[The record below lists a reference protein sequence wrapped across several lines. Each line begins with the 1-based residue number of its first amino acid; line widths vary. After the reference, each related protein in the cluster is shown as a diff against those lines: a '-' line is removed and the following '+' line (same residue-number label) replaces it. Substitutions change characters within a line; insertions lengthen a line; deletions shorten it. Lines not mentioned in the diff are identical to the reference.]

1 MKALSYKTASSFNLS
16 SFFVLLFLIYPFVIM
31 EQVSTRK
38 LVDGYHKAFIDSS
51 RESDPS
57 FSPSFLSN
65 TRGKKVLTA
74 IEREMKGCDDLF
86 FSVAFITM
94 GGIAPL
100 LGTLKDLEKKGIRGR
115 VLTTDY
121 LLFSDPRALD
131 KLSSLS
137 NLDVR
142 IFKTGENSVGFHT
155 KGYMFHNGDNL
166 RIIIGSSNLTQNAI
180 TKNHEWNT
188 RLVSS
193 LDGAYAKDIES
204 EFNDLWNSSV
214 CYDEYKDEYADLYK
228 SSRKEREELT
238 KLTHTLDLGY
248 SQVLQPN
255 SMQELF
261 SFNIEKIIRSG
272 EKRAMLISAT
282 GTGKTYASAFAI
294 RRLFSENILNGKK
307 ALFLSHREQIN
318 RQALK
323 SYKRIFGQN
332 IPMALLS
339 GTSNDVTQ
347 ARSASFLFS
356 TMNMMAKENIREQF
370 LPEEYSVIV
379 LDECH
384 RSGAESYQK
393 IINYFRP
400 ELLLG
405 MSASPERTDSFDVFQ
420 LFDHNIA
427 CEVRLQ
433 QALENDM
440 LCPFHYFGITDLEV
454 NGENIDDLKRFRHLT
469 SDKRVKYIIER
480 AEYYG
485 FSGDRVK
492 GLVFCSRKDE
502 AKELSDKFN
511 ETGKYHTIMLSGDD
525 SQQEREEAIERL
537 VSDSRSD
544 RLDYIFTVDIFNEGV
559 DVPEI
564 NQVILLRPTESPII
578 FVQQLGRGLRKAEG
592 KEFVIVLDFIGN
604 YQTNYMI
611 PIALS
616 GDRTGNKD
624 NIRRSL
630 MEGNNI
636 IKGAS
641 TIYFD
646 EIARDRIY
654 KSIDAADL
662 NQIRFL
668 KKEYQSLKYKLGRIP
683 NLKDFDEMGELDP
696 LRFIEKKGSYQAF
709 LRDYEDDFTEKWSDK
724 QYQIL
729 EFISR
734 KFASGMRIHE
744 LSLLR
749 ILVDEPDA
757 ADLWEDV
764 LRSQYGIILDDL
776 SRTCVQSV
784 LAGEFFNEKAFNFP
798 LAKMTNNG
806 FILSDLFEKAIEN
819 NSFRDAIRELL
830 DFGIYRYKRDYSN
843 SYNDT
848 LFSLY
853 KKYTYAD
860 VCWLLNWKK
869 NVVAQNIGG
878 YKFDS
883 YSKTYPIFINYEKDE
898 NITATTKYED
908 RFIDPSTLTAI
919 SKSHRRIS
927 SDDVQNVINSEERGI
942 LIPLFVRKNK
952 DDQTSKEFYFL
963 GTIRHNGHLQEFVM
977 NDTNGVTAV
986 EIGYKLDTPVENN
999 LYEYITEQS
1008 L

>member
-1 MKALSYKTASSFNLS
+1 MDKL
-16 SFFVLLFLIYPFVIM
+16 
-31 EQVSTRK
+31 STRK
-38 LVDGYHKAFIDSS
+38 LVDGYHKAFIDAT
-51 RESDPS
+51 RESDPT
-57 FSPSFLSN
+57 FSPCLLSN
-65 TRGKKVLTA
+65 SHGRKVLTA
-74 IEREMKGCDDLF
+74 IEKEMKGCDELF
-86 FSVAFITM
+86 ISVAFITM

-100 LGTLKDLEKKGIRGR
+100 LGTLKDLEKQGVQGR
-115 VLTTDY
+115 ILTTDY
-121 LLFSDPRALD
+121 LMFSDPRALD
-131 KLSSLS
+131 KLSSLN

-142 IFKTGENSVGFHT
+142 VFKTGENNVGFHT

-166 RIIIGSSNLTQNAI
+166 RIIVGSSNLTQDAI

-193 LDGAYAKDIES
+193 MDGALAKDIEA
-204 EFNDLWNSSV
+204 EFNDLWDSSV
-214 CYDEYKDEYADLYK
+214 CYEEYREEYSDLYE
-228 SSRKEREELT
+228 SSKKEREEITRLT
-238 KLTHTLDLGY
+238 RTLDLGY

-255 SMQELF
+255 SMQEIF
-261 SFNIEKIIRSG
+261 SINIEQIIRAG
-272 EKRAMLISAT
+272 GKRAMLISAT

-294 RRLFSENILNGKK
+294 RRLFSEKILKGKK

-323 SYKRIFGQN
+323 SYKRIFGKN
-332 IPMALLS
+332 IPMELLS
-339 GTSNDVTQ
+339 GTNNNINK
-347 ARSASFLFS
+347 AKAASFLFS
-356 TMNMMAKENIREQF
+356 TMNMMAKEHIREQF
-370 LPEEYSVIV
+370 GPKEYSVIV

-393 IINYFRP
+393 IIGYFHP

-433 QALENDM
+433 QALENEM
-440 LCPFHYFGITDLEV
+440 LCPFHYFGITDLEIE
-454 NGENIDDLKRFRHLT
+454 GENNSDLSRFRHLT
-469 SDKRVKYIIER
+469 SDKRVKYILER

-511 ETGKYHTIMLSGDD
+511 ETGRYHTIMLSGDD
-525 SQQEREEAIERL
+525 SQQDREDAIERL

-544 RLDYIFTVDIFNEGV
+544 KLDYIFTVDIFNEGV

-662 NQIRFL
+662 NQIRLL
-668 KKEYQSLKYKLGRIP
+668 KKEYLSLKYKLGRIP
-683 NLKDFDEMGELDP
+683 HLKEFDEMGELDP
-696 LRFIEKKGSYQAF
+696 LRLIDKKGSYQAF
-709 LRDYEDDFTEKWSDK
+709 LRDYEEDFTEKWSDK

-734 KFASGMRIHE
+734 KFASGMRVHE
-744 LSLLR
+744 LALLR
-749 ILVDEPDA
+749 SLIDEPEL
-757 ADLWEDV
+757 ADLWET
-764 LRSQYGIILDDL
+764 LLANRYGLTLDEKTRA
-776 SRTCVQSV
+776 SVVSV
-784 LAGEFFNEKAFNFP
+784 LSGEFFRGERFHVKLAYENNGRFSLSEDFKKALKNKAFH
-798 LAKMTNNG
+798 
-806 FILSDLFEKAIEN
+806 
-819 NSFRDAIRELL
+819 DAVRELL
-830 DFGIYRYKRDYSN
+830 DFGIYRNNRDYSHQYAGTQFN
-843 SYNDT
+843 
-848 LFSLY
+848 LY
-853 KKYTYAD
+853 KKYTYAE

-869 NVVAQNIGG
+869 EEVSLNIGG
-878 YKFDS
+878 YKYDS
-883 YSKTYPIFINYEKDE
+883 YSKTYPIFINYEKEED
-898 NITATTKYED
+898 ITATTKYED
-908 RFIDPSTLTAI
+908 RFTDPSSLTAI
-919 SKSHRRIS
+919 SKSRRTVD
-927 SDDVQNVINSEERGI
+927 SDDVQNAVHSEERGI
-942 LIPLFVRKNK
+942 LMPLFVRKNK

-963 GTIRHNGHLQEFVM
+963 GTIRHNGHLHQFVM
-977 NDTNGVTAV
+977 NDTEDVTAV

>member
-1 MKALSYKTASSFNLS
+1 MDNL
-16 SFFVLLFLIYPFVIM
+16 
-31 EQVSTRK
+31 STRK
-38 LVDGYHKAFIDSS
+38 LVDGYHRAFIDAS
-51 RESDPS
+51 RESDPT
-57 FSPSFLSN
+57 FSPSLLSN
-65 TRGKKVLTA
+65 SHGRKVLTA
-74 IEREMKGCDDLF
+74 IEKEMKGCDDLF
-86 FSVAFITM
+86 ISVAFITM

-100 LGTLKDLEKKGIRGR
+100 LGTLKDLEKQGTRGR
-115 VLTTDY
+115 ILTTDY
-121 LLFSDPRALD
+121 LMFSDPRALD
-131 KLSSLS
+131 KLASLE

-142 IFKTGENSVGFHT
+142 VFKTGENNVGFHT

-166 RIIIGSSNLTQNAI
+166 RIIVGSSNLTQDAI

-193 LDGAYAKDIES
+193 TEGAYAKDIEA
-204 EFNDLWNSSV
+204 EFDDLWNSSV
-214 CYDEYKDEYADLYK
+214 CYDEYREQYAELYENSK
-228 SSRKEREELT
+228 KEREEITRLT
-238 KLTHTLDLGY
+238 RTLDLGY

-261 SFNIEKIIRSG
+261 TLNIEEIIRSG
-272 EKRAMLISAT
+272 GKRALLISAT

-294 RRLFSENILNGKK
+294 RKLFSENVLKGKK

-323 SYKRIFGQN
+323 SYKRIFGKN
-332 IPMALLS
+332 IPMELLS
-339 GTSNDVTQ
+339 GNNNNVSIAKT
-347 ARSASFLFS
+347 ASFLFS
-356 TMNMMAKENIREQF
+356 TMNMMAKESIREQF
-370 LPEEYSVIV
+370 GQKDYSVIV

-433 QALENDM
+433 QALENEM
-440 LCPFHYFGITDLEV
+440 LCPFHYFGITDLEIE
-454 NGENIDDLKRFRHLT
+454 GEDISDLKRFRHLT
-469 SDKRVKYIIER
+469 SDKRVKYILER

-492 GLVFCSRKDE
+492 GLIFCSRKEE
-502 AKELSDKFN
+502 AKELSEKFN
-511 ETGKYHTIMLSGDD
+511 QTGRYHTIMLSGDD
-525 SQQEREEAIERL
+525 SQQSREDAIERL
-537 VSDSRSD
+537 VSDTRAD
-544 RLDYIFTVDIFNEGV
+544 KLDYIFTVDIFNEGV

-616 GDRTGNKD
+616 GDRSGNKD

-646 EIARDRIY
+646 EISRDRIY
-654 KSIDAADL
+654 KSIDTADL
-662 NQIRFL
+662 NQIRLL

-683 NLKDFDEMGELDP
+683 HLKEFDDLGELDP
-696 LRFIEKKGSYQAF
+696 LRIIDRRGSYHAF
-709 LRDYEDDFTEKWSDK
+709 LRDYESDFTEKWSDN

-744 LSLLR
+744 LAILKLLIEQSEKSINLEALLSSR
-749 ILVDEPDA
+749 YGVILDTKIRTSVA
-757 ADLWEDV
+757 SV
-764 LRSQYGIILDDL
+764 LR
-776 SRTCVQSV
+776 
-784 LAGEFFNEKAFNFP
+784 GEFFRGDRFHIALIEENQNEFVLSSVFKTALEDTAFH
-798 LAKMTNNG
+798 A
-806 FILSDLFEKAIEN
+806 AIC
-819 NSFRDAIRELL
+819 ELI
-830 DFGIYRYKRDYSN
+830 DFGIYRHNRDYSHQYAQTSFN
-843 SYNDT
+843 
-848 LFSLY
+848 LY
-853 KKYTYAD
+853 KKYTYSD

-869 NVVAQNIGG
+869 EEVSLNIGG
-878 YKFDS
+878 YKYDS
-883 YSKTYPIFINYEKDE
+883 YSKTYPVFINYEKEDD
-898 NITATTKYED
+898 IAATTRYED
-908 RFIDPSTLTAI
+908 RFMDPSSLTAI
-919 SKSHRRIS
+919 SKSRRTIE
-927 SDDVQNVINSEERGI
+927 SDDVQNAIHSEERDI
-942 LIPLFVRKNK
+942 MMPLFVRKNK

-963 GTIRHNGHLQEFVM
+963 GTIRHNGHLHQFVM
-977 NDTNGVTAV
+977 NDTEDVTAV

>member
-1 MKALSYKTASSFNLS
+1 MDKL
-16 SFFVLLFLIYPFVIM
+16 
-31 EQVSTRK
+31 STRK
-38 LVDGYHKAFIDSS
+38 LVDGYHKAFIDAT
-51 RESDPS
+51 RESDPT
-57 FSPSFLSN
+57 FSPSLISN
-65 TRGKKVLTA
+65 SHGKKVLTV
-74 IEREMKGCDDLF
+74 IEKEMRGCDDLF
-86 FSVAFITM
+86 ISVAFITM

-100 LGTLKDLEKKGIRGR
+100 LGTLKDLEKQGTRGR
-115 VLTTDY
+115 ILTTDY
-121 LLFSDPRALD
+121 LMFSDPRALD
-131 KLSSLS
+131 KLASLN

-142 IFKTGENSVGFHT
+142 VFKTGENNVGFHT

-166 RIIIGSSNLTQNAI
+166 RIIIGSSNLTQDAI

-193 LDGAYAKDIES
+193 TEGAYAKDIEA
-204 EFNDLWNSSV
+204 EFNELWESSV
-214 CYDEYKDEYADLYK
+214 CYEEYRDEYAGLYE
-228 SSRKEREELT
+228 SSQKDRDEISRLT
-238 KLTHTLDLGY
+238 RTLDLGY

-255 SMQELF
+255 SMQEVFTL
-261 SFNIEKIIRSG
+261 NIEEIIRSG
-272 EKRAMLISAT
+272 GKRALLISAT

-294 RRLFSENILNGKK
+294 RKLFSENILHGKK

-318 RQALK
+318 RQALG
-323 SYKRIFGQN
+323 SYKRIFGKN
-332 IPMALLS
+332 IPMELLS
-339 GTSNDVTQ
+339 GTHNDIKK

-356 TMNMMAKENIREQF
+356 TMNMMAKENVREQF
-370 LPEEYSVIV
+370 APQEFSVIV

-393 IINYFRP
+393 IIKYFRP

-433 QALENDM
+433 QALENEM
-440 LCPFHYFGITDLEV
+440 LCPFHYFGITDLEIE
-454 NGENIDDLKRFRHLT
+454 GEDNDDLRRFRHLT
-469 SDKRVKYIIER
+469 SDRRVKYILER

-485 FSGDRVK
+485 FSGQRVK
-492 GLVFCSRKDE
+492 GLIFCSRKEE
-502 AKELSDKFN
+502 ARELSEKFN
-511 ETGKYHTIMLSGDD
+511 ATGRYNTVMLSGDD
-525 SQQEREEAIERL
+525 SQEEREDAIERL
-537 VSDSRSD
+537 VSDTRKD
-544 RLDYIFTVDIFNEGV
+544 KLDYIFTVDIFNEGV

-630 MEGNNI
+630 MEGNNV

-646 EIARDRIY
+646 EISRDRIY

-662 NQIRFL
+662 NQIRLL

-683 NLKDFDEMGELDP
+683 NLKDFDDMGELDP
-696 LRFIEKKGSYQAF
+696 LRIIDKKGSYQAF
-709 LRDYEDDFTEKWSDK
+709 LREYEDDFTEKWSDK

-744 LSLLR
+744 LALLR
-749 ILVDEPDA
+749 ILIDEPGLV
-757 ADLWEDV
+757 DLWETQLANLYDV
-764 LRSQYGIILDDL
+764 KLNEHSLQNVED
-776 SRTCVQSV
+776 V
-784 LAGEFFNEKAFNFP
+784 LAGHFFRGERFQIALAQKMHSGFKLSGVFEEALQNEAFR
-798 LAKMTNNG
+798 A
-806 FILSDLFEKAIEN
+806 
-819 NSFRDAIRELL
+819 AIRELL
-830 DFGIYRYKRDYSN
+830 DFGIYRYRRDYSRP
-843 SYNDT
+843 YADT
-848 LFSLY
+848 QFNLY
-853 KKYTYAD
+853 KKYTYSE
-860 VCWLLNWKK
+860 VCWLLEWKK
-869 NVVAQNIGG
+869 EEVAQNIGG
-878 YKFDS
+878 YKYDS
-883 YSKTYPIFINYEKDE
+883 FSKTFPVFINYEKADD
-898 NITATTKYED
+898 ISASIMYED
-908 RFIDPSTLTAI
+908 VFVDPSTLIAI
-919 SKSHRRIS
+919 SKNNRRTLSPDMQTIATS
-927 SDDVQNVINSEERGI
+927 SQSGVKIH
-942 LIPLFVRKNK
+942 LFIRKNK
-952 DDQTSKEFYFL
+952 LDNTSSQEFYYL
-963 GTIRHNGHLQEFVM
+963 GEMKYDNQMTEFTM
-977 NDTNGVTAV
+977 PGVEKPAV
-986 EIGYKLDTPVENN
+986 KIKYHLDTPVENN

>member
-1 MKALSYKTASSFNLS
+1 MDR
-16 SFFVLLFLIYPFVIM
+16 P
-31 EQVSTRK
+31 STSK
-38 LVDGYHKAFIDSS
+38 LVDGYHKAFIDSTC
-51 RESDPS
+51 ESDPT
-57 FSPSFLSN
+57 FSPSLVSN
-65 TRGKKVLTA
+65 SHGKKVLTV
-74 IEREMKGCDDLF
+74 IEKEMKGCEDLF
-86 FSVAFITM
+86 ISVAFITM

-100 LGTLKDLEKKGIRGR
+100 LGTLKDLEKQGIPGR
-115 VLTTDY
+115 ILTTDY
-121 LLFSDPRALD
+121 LMFSDPRALD
-131 KLSSLS
+131 KLASLK

-142 IFKTGENSVGFHT
+142 VFKTANNVGFHT

-166 RIIIGSSNLTQNAI
+166 RIIIGSSNLTQDAI

-193 LDGAYAKDIES
+193 LEGAYAKDIES
-204 EFNDLWNSSV
+204 EFNDLWNTSV
-214 CYDEYKDEYADLYK
+214 CYSEYRQEYAELYK
-228 SSRKEREELT
+228 NSRKEHEEIDRLT
-238 KLTHTLDLGY
+238 RTLDLSY
-248 SQVLQPN
+248 SQVLKPN
-255 SMQELF
+255 DMQKQFTL
-261 SFNIEKIIRSG
+261 NIEEIIRSG

-294 RRLFSENILNGKK
+294 RKLFADNLFQGKK

-323 SYKRIFGQN
+323 SYKRVFGEN

-339 GTSNDVTQ
+339 GTENDVSK
-347 ARSASFLFS
+347 ARQASFLFS
-356 TMNMMAKENIREQF
+356 TMNMMAKEEIREQF
-370 LPEEYSVIV
+370 EPKEFSVIV

-400 ELLLG
+400 GLLLG
-405 MSASPERTDSFDVFQ
+405 MSASPERTDNFDVFE

-440 LCPFHYFGITDLEV
+440 LCPFHYFGITDLEIE
-454 NGENIDDLKRFRHLT
+454 GEDNTDLKRFRHLT
-469 SDKRVKYIIER
+469 SDRRVKYILDR

-485 FSGDRVK
+485 YSGDRVK
-492 GLVFCSRKDE
+492 GLIFCSRKEE

-511 ETGKYHTIMLSGDD
+511 QTGRYRTVMLSGDN
-525 SQQEREEAIERL
+525 SQSEREDAIERL
-537 VSDSRSD
+537 VSDD
-544 RLDYIFTVDIFNEGV
+544 RKDYLDYIFTVDIFNEGV

-592 KEFVIVLDFIGN
+592 KEFVIILDFIGN

-624 NIRRSL
+624 NIRRAL
-630 MEGNNI
+630 MEGNNVI
-636 IKGAS
+636 QGAS

-654 KSIDAADL
+654 KSIDSADL
-662 NQIRFL
+662 NQIRLL

-683 NLKDFDEMGELDP
+683 RLKEFDEMGELDP
-696 LRFIEKKGSYQAF
+696 LRIIEKRGSYQAF
-709 LRDYEDDFTEKWSDK
+709 LRDYEPEFEERWSST
-724 QYQIL
+724 QYEIL

-744 LSLLR
+744 LALLR
-749 ILVDEPDA
+749 ILVNQPDLV
-757 ADLWEDV
+757 DLYEEVLEDK
-764 LRSQYGIILDDL
+764 YGIVLDDL
-776 SRTCVQSV
+776 TRNSVTSV
-784 LAGEFFNEKAFNFP
+784 LNGSFFRGDRFNVVLVNTQNNTFSLSEKFKNA
-798 LAKMTNNG
+798 L
-806 FILSDLFEKAIEN
+806 
-819 NSFRDAIRELL
+819 RDDQYRKAIRELI

-843 SYNDT
+843 NYANT
-848 LFSLY
+848 QFCLY
-853 KKYTYAD
+853 KKYTYAE

-869 NVVAQNIGG
+869 EEVSLNIGG
-878 YKFDS
+878 YKYDS
-883 YSKTYPIFINYEKDE
+883 YSKTYPVFINYVKEDD
-898 NITATTKYED
+898 IAVTTNYED
-908 RFIDPSTLTAI
+908 RFVDPSSLTAI
-919 SKSHRRIS
+919 SKSRRTIE
-927 SDDVQNVINSEERGI
+927 SDDVQNAVNSVKRGI
-942 LIPLFVRKNK
+942 LMPLFVRKNK

-963 GTIRHNGHLQEFVM
+963 GTMRHNGHLHQFIM
-977 NDTNGVTAV
+977 NGTDDVTAV
-986 EIGYKLDTPVENN
+986 EIGYKLDTPVETN

>member
-1 MKALSYKTASSFNLS
+1 MDKLSTS
-16 SFFVLLFLIYPFVIM
+16 
-31 EQVSTRK
+31 K
-38 LVDGYHKAFIDSS
+38 LVDGYHKAFIDST
-51 RESDPS
+51 RESDPT
-57 FSPSFLSN
+57 FSPSLVSN
-65 TRGKKVLTA
+65 SHGKKVLTV
-74 IEREMKGCDDLF
+74 IEKEMKGCDDLF
-86 FSVAFITM
+86 ISVAFITM

-100 LGTLKDLEKKGIRGR
+100 LGTLKDLEKQGVHGR
-115 VLTTDY
+115 ILTTDY
-121 LLFSDPRALD
+121 LMFSDPRALD
-131 KLSSLS
+131 KLASLK

-142 IFKTGENSVGFHT
+142 VFKTGANNVGFHT

-166 RIIIGSSNLTQNAI
+166 RIIVGSSNLTQDAI

-193 LDGAYAKDIES
+193 MEGAYAKDIES
-204 EFNDLWNSSV
+204 EFNDLWNTSV
-214 CYDEYKDEYADLYK
+214 CYNDYRQEYAELYK
-228 SSRKEREELT
+228 NSRKEHEEIDRLT
-238 KLTHTLDLGY
+238 RTLDLSY
-248 SQVLQPN
+248 SQVLKPN
-255 SMQELF
+255 EMQEKFTL
-261 SFNIEKIIRSG
+261 SIEKIIRSG

-294 RRLFSENILNGKK
+294 RKLFADNLFQGKK

-323 SYKRIFGQN
+323 SYKRVFGEN

-339 GTSNDVTQ
+339 GTENDIRK
-347 ARSASFLFS
+347 ARQASFLFS
-356 TMNMMAKENIREQF
+356 TMNMMAKEEIREQF
-370 LPEEYSVIV
+370 EPKEFSVIV

-400 ELLLG
+400 GLLLG
-405 MSASPERTDSFDVFQ
+405 MSASPERTDNFDVFE

-440 LCPFHYFGITDLEV
+440 LCPFHYFGITDLEIE
-454 NGENIDDLKRFRHLT
+454 GEDNTDLKRFRHLT
-469 SDKRVKYIIER
+469 SDRRVKYILDR

-485 FSGDRVK
+485 YSGDRVK
-492 GLVFCSRKDE
+492 GLIFCSRKEE

-511 ETGKYHTIMLSGDD
+511 QTGRYRTVMLSGDN
-525 SQQEREEAIERL
+525 SQSEREDAIERL
-537 VSDSRSD
+537 VSDNRKD
-544 RLDYIFTVDIFNEGV
+544 YLDYIFTVDIFNEGV

-592 KEFVIVLDFIGN
+592 KEFVIILDFIGN

-616 GDRTGNKD
+616 GDRSGNKD
-624 NIRRSL
+624 NIRRAL
-630 MEGNNI
+630 MEGNNVI
-636 IKGAS
+636 QGAS

-654 KSIDAADL
+654 KSIDSADL
-662 NQIRFL
+662 NQIRLL

-683 NLKDFDEMGELDP
+683 RLKEFDEMGELDP
-696 LRFIEKKGSYQAF
+696 LRIIEKRGSYQAF
-709 LRDYEDDFTEKWSDK
+709 LRDYEPEFEEKWSST
-724 QYQIL
+724 QYEIL

-744 LSLLR
+744 LALLR
-749 ILVDEPDA
+749 ILVNQPDLV
-757 ADLWEDV
+757 DLYEEVLEDK
-764 LRSQYGIILDDL
+764 YGIVLDDL
-776 SRTCVQSV
+776 TRNSVTSV
-784 LAGEFFNEKAFNFP
+784 LNGSFFRGDRFNVVLVNTQNNTFSLSEKFKNA
-798 LAKMTNNG
+798 L
-806 FILSDLFEKAIEN
+806 
-819 NSFRDAIRELL
+819 RDDQYRKAIRELI

-843 SYNDT
+843 NYANT
-848 LFSLY
+848 QFCLY
-853 KKYTYAD
+853 KKYTYAE

-869 NVVAQNIGG
+869 EEVSLNIGG
-878 YKFDS
+878 YKYDS
-883 YSKTYPIFINYEKDE
+883 YSKTYPVFINYVKEDD
-898 NITATTKYED
+898 IAVTTNYED
-908 RFIDPSTLTAI
+908 RFVDPSSLTAI
-919 SKSHRRIS
+919 SKSRRTIE
-927 SDDVQNVINSEERGI
+927 SDDVQNAVNSVKRGI
-942 LIPLFVRKNK
+942 LMPLFVRKNK

-963 GTIRHNGHLQEFVM
+963 GTMRHNGHLHQFIM
-977 NDTNGVTAV
+977 NGTDDVTAV
-986 EIGYKLDTPVENN
+986 EIGYKLDTPVETN

>member
-1 MKALSYKTASSFNLS
+1 MDKL
-16 SFFVLLFLIYPFVIM
+16 
-31 EQVSTRK
+31 STRK
-38 LVDGYHKAFIDSS
+38 LVDGYHRAFIDAS
-51 RESDPS
+51 RESDPT
-57 FSPSFLSN
+57 FSPSLLSN
-65 TRGKKVLTA
+65 SHGRKVLTA
-74 IEREMKGCDDLF
+74 IEKEMKGCDDLF
-86 FSVAFITM
+86 ISVAFITM

-100 LGTLKDLEKKGIRGR
+100 LGTLKDLEKQGTRGR
-115 VLTTDY
+115 ILTTDY
-121 LLFSDPRALD
+121 LMFSDPRALD
-131 KLSSLS
+131 KLASLE

-142 IFKTGENSVGFHT
+142 VFKTGENNVGFHT

-166 RIIIGSSNLTQNAI
+166 RIIVGSSNLTQDAI

-193 LDGAYAKDIES
+193 TEGAYAKDIEA
-204 EFNDLWNSSV
+204 EFDDLWNSSV
-214 CYDEYKDEYADLYK
+214 CYDEYREQYAELYENSK
-228 SSRKEREELT
+228 KEREEITRLT
-238 KLTHTLDLGY
+238 RTLDLGY

-261 SFNIEKIIRSG
+261 TLNIEEIIRSG
-272 EKRAMLISAT
+272 GKRAMLISAT

-294 RRLFSENILNGKK
+294 RKLFSENVLKGKK

-323 SYKRIFGQN
+323 SYKRIFGKN
-332 IPMALLS
+332 IPMELLS
-339 GTSNDVTQ
+339 GTNNNVSL
-347 ARSASFLFS
+347 AKKASFLFS
-356 TMNMMAKENIREQF
+356 TMNMMAKESIREQF
-370 LPEEYSVIV
+370 GPKDFSVIV

-393 IINYFRP
+393 IINYFHP

-433 QALENDM
+433 QALENEM
-440 LCPFHYFGITDLEV
+440 LCPFHYFGITDLEIE
-454 NGENIDDLKRFRHLT
+454 GEDISDLKRFRHLT
-469 SDKRVKYIIER
+469 SDKRVKYILER

-492 GLVFCSRKDE
+492 GLIFCSRKEE
-502 AKELSDKFN
+502 AKELSEKFN
-511 ETGKYHTIMLSGDD
+511 QTGRYHTIMLSGDD
-525 SQQEREEAIERL
+525 SQQSREDAIDRL
-537 VSDSRSD
+537 VSDTRTD

-616 GDRTGNKD
+616 GDRSGNKD

-646 EIARDRIY
+646 EISRDRIY
-654 KSIDAADL
+654 KSIDTADL
-662 NQIRFL
+662 NQVRLL

-683 NLKDFDEMGELDP
+683 HLKEFDDLGELDP
-696 LRFIEKKGSYQAF
+696 LRIIDKKGSYQAF
-709 LRDYEDDFTEKWSDK
+709 LRDYESDFTEKWSEK

-734 KFASGMRIHE
+734 KFASGMRIYE
-744 LSLLR
+744 LAILKLLIEQSEKSIDVEAFLSSR
-749 ILVDEPDA
+749 YGANLDKKTRASVA
-757 ADLWEDV
+757 SV
-764 LRSQYGIILDDL
+764 LR
-776 SRTCVQSV
+776 
-784 LAGEFFNEKAFNFP
+784 GEFFRGDRFHIALAEEKEQGFVLSNAFKIALEDTPFR
-798 LAKMTNNG
+798 T
-806 FILSDLFEKAIEN
+806 AIC
-819 NSFRDAIRELL
+819 ELI
-830 DFGIYRYKRDYSN
+830 DFGIYRHNRDYSHQYAQTN
-843 SYNDT
+843 FN
-848 LFSLY
+848 LY
-853 KKYTYAD
+853 KKYTYSD

-869 NVVAQNIGG
+869 EEVSLNIGG

-883 YSKTYPIFINYEKDE
+883 YSKTYPVFINYEKEDD
-898 NITATTKYED
+898 IAATTRYED
-908 RFIDPSTLTAI
+908 RFIDPSSLTAI
-919 SKSHRRIS
+919 SKSRRTIE
-927 SDDVQNVINSEERGI
+927 SDDVQNAIHSEERDI
-942 LIPLFVRKNK
+942 LMPLFVRKNK

-963 GTIRHNGHLQEFVM
+963 GTIRHNGHLHQFVM
-977 NDTNGVTAV
+977 NDTEDVTAV

>member
-1 MKALSYKTASSFNLS
+1 MDNLS
-16 SFFVLLFLIYPFVIM
+16 
-31 EQVSTRK
+31 THK
-38 LVDGYHKAFIDSS
+38 LVDGYHKAFIDAT
-51 RESDPS
+51 RESDPT
-57 FSPSFLSN
+57 FSPSLLFNSHG
-65 TRGKKVLTA
+65 RKVLTT
-74 IEREMKGCDDLF
+74 IEKEMKGCDDLF
-86 FSVAFITM
+86 ISVAFITM

-100 LGTLKDLEKKGIRGR
+100 LGTLKDLEKQGVQGR
-115 VLTTDY
+115 ILTTDY
-121 LLFSDPRALD
+121 LMFSDPRALD
-131 KLSSLS
+131 KLASLN
-137 NLDVR
+137 NLNVR
-142 IFKTGENSVGFHT
+142 VFKTGENNVGFHT
-155 KGYMFHNGDNL
+155 KGYIFHNGDNL
-166 RIIIGSSNLTQNAI
+166 RIIIGSSNLTQDAI

-193 LDGAYAKDIES
+193 MDGAIAKDIEA
-204 EFNDLWNSSV
+204 EFNDLWDSSV
-214 CYDEYKDEYADLYK
+214 CYEEYREEYSDLYE
-228 SSRKEREELT
+228 SSRKERDEIAQLT
-238 KLTHTLDLGY
+238 RTLDLGY

-261 SFNIEKIIRSG
+261 SINIEKIIRAG
-272 EKRAMLISAT
+272 GKRAMLISAT

-294 RRLFSENILNGKK
+294 RRLFSENILKGKK

-323 SYKRIFGQN
+323 SYKRIFGKN
-332 IPMALLS
+332 IPMELLS
-339 GTSNDVTQ
+339 GTNNDINK
-347 ARSASFLFS
+347 AKAASFLFS
-356 TMNMMAKENIREQF
+356 TMNMMAKEHIREQF
-370 LPEEYSVIV
+370 APQEYSVIV

-393 IINYFRP
+393 IIGYFRP

-433 QALENDM
+433 QALENEM
-440 LCPFHYFGITDLEV
+440 LCPFHYFGITDLEIE
-454 NGENIDDLKRFRHLT
+454 GEENSDLSRFRHLT
-469 SDKRVKYIIER
+469 SDKRVRYILER

-511 ETGKYHTIMLSGDD
+511 ETGRYHTIMLSGDD
-525 SQQEREEAIERL
+525 SQQEREDAIERL
-537 VSDSRSD
+537 VSNSRSD
-544 RLDYIFTVDIFNEGV
+544 KLDYIFTVDIFNEGV

-654 KSIDAADL
+654 RSIDAADL
-662 NQIRFL
+662 NQIRLL

-683 NLKDFDEMGELDP
+683 HLKEFDEMGELDP
-696 LRFIEKKGSYQAF
+696 LRLIDKKGSYQAF

-744 LSLLR
+744 LALLR
-749 ILVDEPDA
+749 ILIDEPEI
-757 ADLWEDV
+757 ADLWET
-764 LRSQYGIILDDL
+764 LLANRYGLILNERIRA
-776 SRTCVQSV
+776 SVVSV
-784 LAGEFFNEKAFNFP
+784 LSGEFFRGERFHIALALEENGGFYLSETFKKALKNE
-798 LAKMTNNG
+798 
-806 FILSDLFEKAIEN
+806 LFH
-819 NSFRDAIRELL
+819 DAVRELL
-830 DFGIYRYKRDYSN
+830 DFGIYRHNRDYSHQYAETQFN
-843 SYNDT
+843 
-848 LFSLY
+848 LY
-853 KKYTYAD
+853 KKYTYAE

-869 NVVAQNIGG
+869 EEVSLNIGG
-878 YKFDS
+878 YKYDS
-883 YSKTYPIFINYEKDE
+883 YSKTYPVFINYEKDE
-898 NITATTKYED
+898 DITATTKYED
-908 RFIDPSTLTAI
+908 RFTDPSSLTAI
-919 SKSHRRIS
+919 SKSRRTVD
-927 SDDVQNVINSEERGI
+927 SDDVQNAVHSEERGI
-942 LIPLFVRKNK
+942 MMPLFVRKNK

-963 GTIRHNGHLQEFVM
+963 GTIRHNGHLHQFVM
-977 NDTNGVTAV
+977 NDTEDVTAV

>member
-1 MKALSYKTASSFNLS
+1 MDNL
-16 SFFVLLFLIYPFVIM
+16 
-31 EQVSTRK
+31 STRK
-38 LVDGYHKAFIDSS
+38 LVDGYHKAFIDAS
-51 RESDPS
+51 RESDPT
-57 FSPSFLSN
+57 FSPSLLSN
-65 TRGKKVLTA
+65 SHGRKVLTA
-74 IEREMKGCDDLF
+74 IEKEMKGCDDLF
-86 FSVAFITM
+86 ISVAFITM

-100 LGTLKDLEKKGIRGR
+100 LGTLKDLENQGVHGR
-115 VLTTDY
+115 ILTTDY
-121 LLFSDPRALD
+121 LMFSDPRALD
-131 KLSSLS
+131 KLASLN

-142 IFKTGENSVGFHT
+142 VFKTGENNVGFHT

-166 RIIIGSSNLTQNAI
+166 RIIVGSSNLTQDAI

-193 LDGAYAKDIES
+193 MDGAIAKDIEA

-214 CYDEYKDEYADLYK
+214 CYEEYREEYSDLYE
-228 SSRKEREELT
+228 SSRKERDEITRLT
-238 KLTHTLDLGY
+238 RTLDLGY

-261 SFNIEKIIRSG
+261 SINIEEIIRAG
-272 EKRAMLISAT
+272 GKRAMLISAT

-294 RRLFSENILNGKK
+294 RRLFSENILKGKK

-323 SYKRIFGQN
+323 SYKRIFGKN
-332 IPMALLS
+332 IPMELLS
-339 GTSNDVTQ
+339 GTNNDIDKAKT
-347 ARSASFLFS
+347 ASFLFS
-356 TMNMMAKENIREQF
+356 TMNMMAKEHIREQF
-370 LPEEYSVIV
+370 GPQEYSVIV

-393 IINYFRP
+393 IIGYFHP

-433 QALENDM
+433 QALENEM
-440 LCPFHYFGITDLEV
+440 LCPFHYFGITDLEIE
-454 NGENIDDLKRFRHLT
+454 GEDNSDLSRFRHLT
-469 SDKRVKYIIER
+469 SDKRVKYILER

-485 FSGDRVK
+485 FSGERVK

-511 ETGKYHTIMLSGDD
+511 ETGRYHTIMLSGDD
-525 SQQEREEAIERL
+525 SQQDREDAIERL
-537 VSDSRSD
+537 VSDSRPD
-544 RLDYIFTVDIFNEGV
+544 KLDYIFTVDIFNEGV

-662 NQIRFL
+662 NQIRLL

-683 NLKDFDEMGELDP
+683 HLKEFDEMGELDP
-696 LRFIEKKGSYQAF
+696 LRLIDKKGSYQAF
-709 LRDYEDDFTEKWSDK
+709 LRDYEDDFTEKWSEK

-729 EFISR
+729 ELISR

-744 LSLLR
+744 LALLR
-749 ILVDEPDA
+749 ILIDEPELG
-757 ADLWEDV
+757 DLWETLLDN
-764 LRSQYGIILDDL
+764 RYGLTLDE
-776 SRTCVQSV
+776 RTRASV
-784 LAGEFFNEKAFNFP
+784 VSVISGEFFRGERFHVA
-798 LAKMTNNG
+798 L
-806 FILSDLFEKAIEN
+806 AIEHN
-819 NSFRDAIRELL
+819 GGISLSEDFKKSLDNEAYHDAIRELL
-830 DFGIYRYKRDYSN
+830 EFGIYRHNRDYSHQYAGTQFN
-843 SYNDT
+843 
-848 LFSLY
+848 LY
-853 KKYTYAD
+853 KKYTYAE

-869 NVVAQNIGG
+869 EEVSLNIGG
-878 YKFDS
+878 YKYDS

-898 NITATTKYED
+898 DITATTKYED
-908 RFIDPSTLTAI
+908 RFTDPSSLTAI
-919 SKSHRRIS
+919 SKSRRTVD
-927 SDDVQNVINSEERGI
+927 SDDVQNAVHSEERGI
-942 LIPLFVRKNK
+942 LMPLFVRKNK

-963 GTIRHNGHLQEFVM
+963 GTIRHNGHLHQFVM
-977 NDTNGVTAV
+977 NDTEDVTAV